1 MARIKVPDDHKSSRE
16 VRAVLDT
23 VYNRLGF
30 VPNMHKVMSLSPAA
44 LTGWAGLLGALSKT
58 LDVKTRDAIGL
69 AVSEVSSCNYCLSAH
84 SYMASTFSKISPEEI
99 AANRKGQ
106 SSDPKR
112 NAAVGFSQSLI
123 KNRGK
128 VSDADFKAVR
138 LAGYSDQ
145 EIIEIIALSAQFL
158 LTNFINN
165 AVETSNDFPIV
176 HPAGSNNR

>member
-1 MARIKVPDDHKSSRE
+1 MARIKVPDDHKSSLE
-16 VRAVLDT
+16 ARAVLDA

-44 LTGWAGLLGALSKT
+44 LTGWAGFMGALSKT

-84 SYMASTFSKISPEEI
+84 SYMATTFSKVSPEEI
-99 AANRKGQ
+99 AANRKGK
-106 SSDPKR
+106 SSDSKR
-112 NAAVGFSQSLI
+112 SAAVGFSQNLI
-123 KNRGK
+123 KTRGK
-128 VSDADFKAVR
+128 MSDADFEAVR

-165 AVETSNDFPIV
+165 AVETTNDFPIV
-176 HPAGSNNR
+176 HPAGGSCK